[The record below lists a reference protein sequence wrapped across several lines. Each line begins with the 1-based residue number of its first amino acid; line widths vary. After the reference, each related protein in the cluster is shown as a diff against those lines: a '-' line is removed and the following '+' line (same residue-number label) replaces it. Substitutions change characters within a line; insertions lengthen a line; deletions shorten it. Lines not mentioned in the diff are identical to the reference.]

1 MKLNFMFLFAFL
13 FSVAAASPQ
22 QKEQIKTPSIS
33 EKTSGMQKF
42 SGFFNFYWDAKAGR
56 IWLEIESLNTE
67 FLYVS
72 SLPSGVGSNDIG
84 LDRGQLGGEH
94 VVKFIRSGP
103 KILLLEPN
111 YGYRATTDN
120 PDERRAVEEAF
131 AQSVIWGFEVAAEE
145 GGRVLF
151 DASLFFLRDAHGVIG
166 TLKRSQQGTFR
177 LDASRSA
184 FFLDRS
190 RNFPDNTEVDAFLTF
205 TGEEPGGWIRSVTP
219 SPDAVTVRQ
228 HHSFIRLP
236 DRQYIPRVFDSRA
249 GYFGISYMDYATPI
263 GESITKRFIARHRLQ
278 KKDPPVAASDPIK
291 PIVYYVDRGAPEPI
305 RSALMEGASWW
316 NQAFEAAGYRNAFR
330 VELLPEG
337 ADLMD
342 VRYNVIQWIHRST
355 RGWSY
360 GGSITD
366 PRTGEILKGH
376 VSLGS
381 LRVRQDYLIAEGL
394 LAPYEEGKPVS
405 NEMEQMAL
413 ARLRQLAAHEVGHTL
428 GLSHNYIAST
438 AGRASVMDYPHPLVK
453 MRNNQTL
460 DLSDAYATGIGE
472 WDKVS
477 ITYGYK
483 EFPKGTNEPD
493 ELQSILT
500 DAMKRGL
507 VFLTDQDARPR
518 GSSHPLVHLWD
529 NGTNAMDELEHMMKV
544 RSVAL
549 MRFSE
554 NNIRPAMPMA
564 TLEEVLVPLYLGH
577 RYQIEAASKVVGG
590 LSYTYAMRGDGQTA
604 TTPVPAREQRRALS
618 VLLASLTPNAL
629 ALPEKIL
636 RILPPRP
643 MGYPQHRE
651 LFPSRTGLT
660 FDALAPPEV
669 ASNHVLGLLLN
680 SERAARLVEHQA
692 FDKSMPGLSEVI
704 DAVLSST
711 WKSNHG
717 TGYDGEIQRV
727 VDNVALYHLFGLAAD
742 ENALGQVRAI
752 ASLKL
757 LQLRDWASAEAK
769 KAKDE
774 RQRAHLMFAAGQIAR
789 FEEDPKEFAFPKP
802 SEPPPGQPIGDDE
815 F

>member
-1 MKLNFMFLFAFL
+1 
-13 FSVAAASPQ
+13 
-22 QKEQIKTPSIS
+22 
-33 EKTSGMQKF
+33 
-42 SGFFNFYWDAKAGR
+42 
-56 IWLEIESLNTE
+56 
-67 FLYVS
+67 
-72 SLPSGVGSNDIG
+72 
-84 LDRGQLGGEH
+84 
-94 VVKFIRSGP
+94 
-103 KILLLEPN
+103 
-111 YGYRATTDN
+111 
-120 PDERRAVEEAF
+120 
-131 AQSVIWGFEVAAEE
+131 
-145 GGRVLF
+145 
-151 DASLFFLRDAHGVIG
+151 
-166 TLKRSQQGTFR
+166 
-177 LDASRSA
+177 
-184 FFLDRS
+184 
-190 RNFPDNTEVDAFLTF
+190 
-205 TGEEPGGWIRSVTP
+205 
-219 SPDAVTVRQ
+219 
-228 HHSFIRLP
+228 
-236 DRQYIPRVFDSRA
+236 
-249 GYFGISYMDYATPI
+249 
-263 GESITKRFIARHRLQ
+263 
-278 KKDPPVAASDPIK
+278 
-291 PIVYYVDRGAPEPI
+291 
-305 RSALMEGASWW
+305 
-316 NQAFEAAGYRNAFR
+316 
-330 VELLPEG
+330 
-337 ADLMD
+337 
-342 VRYNVIQWIHRST
+342 
-355 RGWSY
+355 
-360 GGSITD
+360 
-366 PRTGEILKGH
+366 
-376 VSLGS
+376 
-381 LRVRQDYLIAEGL
+381 
-394 LAPYEEGKPVS
+394 
-405 NEMEQMAL
+405 
-413 ARLRQLAAHEVGHTL
+413 
-428 GLSHNYIAST
+428 
-438 AGRASVMDYPHPLVK
+438 
-453 MRNNQTL
+453 
-460 DLSDAYATGIGE
+460 
-472 WDKVS
+472 
-477 ITYGYK
+477 
-483 EFPKGTNEPD
+483 
-493 ELQSILT
+493 
-500 DAMKRGL
+500 
-507 VFLTDQDARPR
+507 
-518 GSSHPLVHLWD
+518 
-529 NGTNAMDELEHMMKV
+529 
-544 RSVAL
+544 
-549 MRFSE
+549 
-554 NNIRPAMPMA
+554 MPMA